1 MTSVDILKYLKKTYV
16 VNGALAINS
25 ERFFIGTMRAN
36 GATAMA
42 IEHVAARLAGGLLQ
56 MIDMVT
62 LREIV
67 SAVLPEVDMGEL
79 QAISSMPNMA
89 QAASRSLMKF
99 WMSGVDPISVAHLP
113 RMQALFALEEAVLER
128 MPANLK
134 RPTDLRDMA
143 VARAQ
148 FTSMIFGRV
157 EIKNMTDLHPV
168 WQPLVIAM
176 AKNHQPGLPMIWNAG
191 PRPVPE
197 WVKSICEVKTTPASG
212 IKPTAQTVANARHE
226 VVEAIRW
233 LRQRLANSSNPG
245 SLAIATTST
254 STYDD
259 LFVAAAAEAD
269 IKIHFVHG
277 KSAIHTEEGQAAA
290 ALADLLLRGLSQKRV
305 RRLIELAGR
314 KAPLLGALP
323 FNWSS
328 ALKPDAAL
336 TTLKRWQDA
345 LKRPKDVEIAKV
357 LLPVIELLDTG
368 IQNAGAIGRGLLPFD
383 ALNIWERAL
392 RDGPAEALDST
403 IRAIRVKDNVSPLM
417 MPCFM
422 SAEDLAANPRDEV
435 MLIGMTSENWPRHE
449 NEDSLI
455 PDHVIATE
463 VLNPMPL
470 AGLDEADFNTIVA
483 TTTQSLTISWPRR
496 DAEGKKCEPSGLLP
510 QALVQNAKELGRS
523 RRAPAAMSEA
533 DRLFCRPDE
542 FEKRPD
548 AIKAS
553 SVISDWFADDW
564 TEHDGLIG
572 ANNPRIAATLEQ
584 VQSATSIRKLLRDPI
599 GFVWQYALGFRAPE
613 YEDEPLLLDSR
624 QRGNLL
630 HDILEAAVSSLERNG
645 GFAKASKADIAD
657 AVRRARWSVA
667 IDTEASQPVPPEV
680 IWQQTLQ
687 TASDLAIKALSF
699 DFPALPEQQTFCEIP
714 FGDEKENV
722 IDDLSMFADP
732 TVTIPGTNIRVAG
745 RIDRLDKSGDNTMVR
760 VIDYKSGNT
769 PKNVRDMVFKKG
781 DEVQR
786 PIYFAVVK
794 SLMKDATGIEAGL
807 FFPVTGDY
815 APLGDLE
822 AHVDELTAFINE
834 ACAYLLAGFA
844 VPGPATADTFNTLV
858 FALPANAKATYLP
871 HSVATATERLPKL
884 AALWSAE

>member
-1 MTSVDILKYLKKTYV
+1 MTSLDILKYLKKTFV

-25 ERFFIGTMRAN
+25 ERFFIGTTRAN

-67 SAVLPEVDMGEL
+67 STVLPDVDMQEL
-79 QAISSMPNMA
+79 QAISDMPNMA
-89 QAASRSLMKF
+89 QAATRSLMKF
-99 WMSGVDPISVAHLP
+99 WMSGVDPASVTHLP
-113 RMQALFALEEAVLER
+113 RMQAIFALEAAVLER

-143 VARAQ
+143 IKRAK

-157 EIKNMTDLHPV
+157 EIKNMTNLHPV
-168 WQPLVIAM
+168 WQPLVEAM
-176 AKNHQPGLPMIWNAG
+176 ALNHQPGQPMIWNAG
-191 PRPVPE
+191 PRPVPD
-197 WVKSICEVKTTPASG
+197 WVKAICEVRIATETNIKPAS
-212 IKPTAQTVANARHE
+212 QTTANARHE

-233 LRQRLANSSNPG
+233 LRQRLASSTNPG
-245 SLAIATTST
+245 ILAIATTST
-254 STYDD
+254 AAYDD

-269 IKIHFVHG
+269 IQIHFVHG
-277 KSAIHTEEGQAAA
+277 RSAIHSEEGQTAA

-305 RRLIELAGR
+305 RRLIDLAG
-314 KAPLLGALP
+314 KTVPMLSALSAD
-323 FNWSS
+323 WASS
-328 ALKPDAAL
+328 LKPDAAL

-345 LKRPKDVEIAKV
+345 LKRPKDVELAKA
-357 LLPVIELLDTG
+357 LLPVIELVDTG
-368 IQNAGAIGRGLLPFD
+368 IKNAEEIGRALLPFD

-392 RDGPAEALDST
+392 RDGPAEALDNT
-403 IRAIRVKDNVSPLM
+403 IRAIKIKDKVSPLM

-422 SAEDLAANPRDEV
+422 SAEDLAANPREEV

-455 PDHVIATE
+455 PDHVISTE

-470 AGLDEADFNTIVA
+470 SGLDEADFNTIVA
-483 TTTQSLTISWPRR
+483 TTTKSLVISWPRR
-496 DAEGKKCEPSGLLP
+496 DAEGKKCEPSGLLT

-542 FEKRPD
+542 FEKQPE
-548 AIKAS
+548 AKKAS
-553 SVISDWFADDW
+553 AVIGNWFTDTW
-564 TEHDGLIG
+564 TEHDGLVEP
-572 ANNPRIAATLEQ
+572 NNPRIAATLAQ
-584 VQSATSIRKLLRDPI
+584 VHSATSIRKLLRDPI

-630 HDILEAAVSSLERNG
+630 HDMLETAVSILERNG
-645 GFAKASKADIAD
+645 GLSKASKSDIER
-657 AVRRARWSVA
+657 AVRSARGSVA
-667 IDTEASQPVPPEV
+667 TDTAASQPVPPEV

-687 TASDLAIKALSF
+687 SAADLAIKALSF
-699 DFPALPEQQTFCEIP
+699 DFPALPDQKTFCEVP

-722 IDDLSMFADP
+722 TDDTPMFADP
-732 TVTIPGTNIRVAG
+732 TVVIPGTKLRVKG
-745 RIDRLDKSGDNTMVR
+745 RMDRLDMSGDSSIVR
-760 VIDYKSGNT
+760 VIDYKGGST
-769 PKNVRDMVFKKG
+769 PKNVKDMIFKKG

-786 PIYFAVVK
+786 PIYFSVVK
-794 SLMKDATGIEAGL
+794 SLMKDATEIEAGL
-807 FFPVTGDY
+807 FFPMTGDY
-815 APLGDLE
+815 APLADLE
-822 AHVDELTAFINE
+822 THVAELVVFINE
-834 ACAYLLAGFA
+834 ACAYLLGGHA
-844 VPGPATADTFNTLV
+844 VPGPATADTFNPLV

-871 HSVATATERLPKL
+871 RSVMTATERLPNL